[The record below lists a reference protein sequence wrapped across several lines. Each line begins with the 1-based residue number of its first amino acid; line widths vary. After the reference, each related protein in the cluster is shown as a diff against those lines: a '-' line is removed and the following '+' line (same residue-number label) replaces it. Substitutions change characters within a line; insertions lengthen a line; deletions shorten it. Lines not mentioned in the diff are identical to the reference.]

1 MSFFFETST
10 LACQLKIKKASGF
23 CIATWCKRW
32 KIVKVIRNTAEWFKK
47 SECQNVL
54 LLISVWNLF
63 LFLRI
68 FLGKERWFVKI
79 FFFNK
84 WSKEVYF
91 LTCMC
96 IFIKA
101 YKPFATKCLKSFKT
115 FLMYIFIKHY
125 TLQYEN
131 DLFEC
136 FVWMPCAVF
145 ICSKIDGQHN
155 HHIKKRLRTVQR
167 ILYFIVRE

>member
-10 LACQLKIKKASGF
+10 LACQLKIKKVSGF

-101 YKPFATKCLKSFKT
+101 YKPFATKCLKFFKN
-115 FLMYIFIKHY
+115 FSNVHFHEALYLAIWKWFI
-125 TLQYEN
+125 
-131 DLFEC
+131 
-136 FVWMPCAVF
+136 WMLCLNALCGF
-145 ICSKIDGQHN
+145 HMLKNWWS
-155 HHIKKRLRTVQR
+155 T
-167 ILYFIVRE
+167 